1 MREINNNSNNLNFSG
16 IQKFD
21 PQKESQPQPAEPS
34 AEQEPQKELQDLSQM
49 PSAITGRSLVFTGN
63 SIDKDLQFLMKNP
76 EFCEKAN
83 SFFDIAEKQFGYEEA
98 SKLMDGFV
106 NEFKKQP

>member
-21 PQKESQPQPAEPS
+21 PQKENQTAS
-34 AEQEPQKELQDLSQM
+34 AEVQPEAAQQKELQDLSQM
-49 PSAITGRSLVFTGN
+49 PSAVTGRSLVFTGN
-63 SIDKDLQFLMKNP
+63 AIDKDLQFLMKNP

-83 SFFDIAEKQFGYEEA
+83 AFFDAAESQHGYEEA
-98 SKLMDGFV
+98 SRLMDGFV
-106 NEFKKQP
+106 NEFKN